1 MSGNKTKTTLISVI
15 IPSYN
20 EEGNIDKIASY
31 VVEQL
36 TMLEYPFEIIFVDD
50 GSTDSTLEKLIQ
62 LNRKDARIKFLSLS
76 RNFGHQS
83 ALIAGLDFAA
93 GDAVISMDADL
104 QHPPELLP
112 KLISKWEE
120 DYDVVY
126 TRRKE
131 DQELPYLKR
140 KTSKMFYK
148 FINIFSDIKLEPGT
162 SDFRLMDK
170 KVVSV
175 IKELPENNLFIRGL
189 IKWVGFKQY
198 CIEYI
203 PQKRND
209 GESKYSYRKMISLAI
224 SGVTSTS
231 IFPLRIASVMGFI
244 ISIAAFGYSLVVLY
258 DYYFTNKNLSGWTT
272 LIIAI
277 LFLGGAQLITLGIIG
292 EYLGKLLIQSK
303 GRPKYIIKKT
313 YEETRN
319 QEYPA

>member
-1 MSGNKTKTTLISVI
+1 MHGNKTNNILISIVV
-15 IPSYN
+15 PSYN
-20 EEGNIDKIASY
+20 EEGNIVMIASY
-31 VVEQL
+31 VVKQL

-62 LNRKDARIKFLSLS
+62 LNMKDARVKFLSLS

-112 KLISKWEE
+112 KLISIWEE
-120 DYDVVY
+120 GYDVVY

-131 DQELPYLKR
+131 GQELPYLKR
-140 KTSKMFYK
+140 KTSKLFYK
-148 FINIFSDIKLEPGT
+148 FINLFSDIKLEPGT
-162 SDFRLMDK
+162 SDFRLLDR
-170 KVVSV
+170 KVVDV

-313 YEETRN
+313 YEEATNRTN
-319 QEYPA
+319 PA